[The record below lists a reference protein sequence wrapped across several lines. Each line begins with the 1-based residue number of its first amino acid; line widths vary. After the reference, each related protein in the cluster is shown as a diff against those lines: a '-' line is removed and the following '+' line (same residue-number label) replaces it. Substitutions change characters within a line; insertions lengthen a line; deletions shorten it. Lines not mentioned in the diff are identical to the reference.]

1 MSKKLKVDPND
12 PTKVLEAHN
21 QALEDDEQE
30 DRNGMQYW
38 QQLIYQSRHVTVVE
52 KEARKKR
59 LTSEQFMA
67 RQQTVKQ
74 SV

>member
-1 MSKKLKVDPND
+1 MSKKQKVDPSD
-12 PTKVLEAHN
+12 PNKVLDAHN
-21 QALEDDEQE
+21 QALQDDEQE

-67 RQQTVKQ
+67 R
-74 SV
+74 